1 MNMKTLTNAAI
12 IANIT
17 TSLKST
23 VFQGALTWNLVGTRI
38 DKAFLNGYAK
48 VVSNGVVIDFEEGEE
63 AFLIECSQQEA
74 HLVFSCFHNK
84 GLFLDVLGSV
94 IYTGNVGFGLD
105 PLEEF
110 NEPAVEIAWEL
121 VGPTWT
127 EANRMAWL
135 MSEDWFYL
143 TDMEQWEVAQELKAR
158 QRAAEREENRLDN
171 LYEERMLAM
180 EERQYD

>member
-17 TSLKST
+17 TAIKST
-23 VFQGALTWNLVGTRI
+23 VFQGALAWNLVGTRI

-94 IYTGNVGFGLD
+94 IYTGNVGFGSD

-143 TDMEQWEVAQELKAR
+143 TDGEQWEVVQELKAR
-158 QRAAEREENRLDN
+158 QRDAEREENRLDN

>member
-1 MNMKTLTNAAI
+1 MNMKTVTNTAI

-17 TSLKST
+17 TAIVSS

-48 VVSNGVVIDFEEGEE
+48 VVPNGVVIDFEEGEE

-94 IYTGNVGFGLD
+94 IYTGNVGFGSD

-127 EANRMAWL
+127 EANRMAWS
-135 MSEDWFYL
+135 MSEYWFYL
-143 TDMEQWEVAQELKAR
+143 TDMEQWEVDQELEAR
-158 QRAAEREENRLDN
+158 QRAAEREENRIDS